1 LYFCS
6 FLLTLSKNGFK
17 IMAIHLQKARKG
29 VKVTRVGSTSRKWSI
44 LQKKKENSRSGTPM
58 APETMDGVKST
69 REHFSKMGA
78 K

>member
-44 LQKKKENSRSGTPM
+44 LQKNKANSRSGTPM